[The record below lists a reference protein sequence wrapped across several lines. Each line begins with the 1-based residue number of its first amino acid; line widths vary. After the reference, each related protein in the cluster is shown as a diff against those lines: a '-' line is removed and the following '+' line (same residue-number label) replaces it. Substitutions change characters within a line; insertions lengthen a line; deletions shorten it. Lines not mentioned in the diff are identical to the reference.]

1 MSLKI
6 GNIRRVINTMTT
18 ANKITILRILLIPY
32 FPIGLIYYE
41 CSGDNIYYVLAIAS
55 LTVML
60 ILDLVD
66 GFVARHFNQKSEI
79 GAILDP
85 FADKL
90 LLAVGIIILSFYHGI
105 YLDYIPLW
113 LFGAIIG
120 QDLLLLVGFTIIRTI
135 VGKVSVNP
143 HIIGKIATGS
153 QMIVIFWILLKWDRS
168 LTMHWFLLFAIFT
181 AVCTM
186 ISALLY
192 AWDGMKQFCSDYE

>member
-1 MSLKI
+1 MALKT
-6 GNIRRVINTMTT
+6 GSIREACNTMTT

-32 FPIGLIYYE
+32 FSIGLICYVCY
-41 CSGDNIYYVLAIAS
+41 GDNIYHVLAIAS
-55 LTVML
+55 LIVML

-66 GFVARHFNQKSEI
+66 GFIARHFNQKSKI

-85 FADKL
+85 LADKL

-120 QDLLLLVGFTIIRTI
+120 QDLLLLAGFAVIRTI

-168 LTMHWFLLFAIFT
+168 LNMHLFLLCAICT
-181 AVCTM
+181 A
-186 ISALLY
+186 ISALVY
-192 AWDGMKQFCSDYE
+192 AWDGIKQLCSGYE

>member
-1 MSLKI
+1 
-6 GNIRRVINTMTT
+6 MTT

-32 FPIGLIYYE
+32 FSIGLICYVFYGE
-41 CSGDNIYYVLAIAS
+41 NIYHVLAIAS
-55 LTVML
+55 LIAIL
-60 ILDLVD
+60 ILDLMD
-66 GFVARHFNQKSEI
+66 GFIARHFNQKSEI

-85 FADKL
+85 LADKL

-113 LFGAIIG
+113 LFGVIIG

-153 QMIVIFWILLKWDRS
+153 QMILIFLILLKWDRS
-168 LTMHWFLLFAIFT
+168 LNMHWFLVC
-181 AVCTM
+181 AVCTV
-186 ISALLY
+186 ISALVY
-192 AWDGMKQFCSDYE
+192 AWDGMKQLCFGHE